1 MIFEL
6 EMASESYV
14 VVVFL
19 VSGFVIVAAGGSGSE
34 GDDSQK
40 DDGDLHGS
48 KETSVELI
56 LDKSWWS

>member
-1 MIFEL
+1 
-6 EMASESYV
+6 MASESYV

-56 LDKSWWS
+56 LDKSWWC